1 MTDISE
7 ARRHDVVLLGA
18 TGFTG
23 GLTAE
28 YLARHAPADLRWAL
42 AGRNR
47 EKLETVRERLTGIDA
62 RLADLPLLTAD
73 TGDPVSLRTLARSTR
88 VLVTTVGPYLRYG
101 DGPVA
106 ACAEAGTD
114 YLDLTGEP
122 EFVDRS
128 FLRHHERAMSTGARL
143 VHCCGFDS
151 IPHDLGVLFTV
162 NRLPTGVPLRVRGYL
177 AVSFAPSAGTVH
189 SAVGMLGRRATA
201 AAGAAER
208 RRVEEHRPAGE
219 GPADRRVRGERP
231 RPRRL
236 RRGGPEAADGWALPM
251 PTVDPQVVLRSARA
265 LERYGPDFSYAH
277 HLAVKRLPKAV
288 GLAGAAAGL
297 AALSGPRITREWL
310 LTRTTP
316 GEGPSPEQRARGWF
330 RVRFVG
336 EGGGRRVVTEVAGR
350 EPGYDETSKMLAEAA
365 MCLALDEGL
374 PKSSGQVTTAAAM
387 GGALIDRLTAAGIR
401 FAVVEEGPAD

>member
-7 ARRHDVVLLGA
+7 HRRHDVVLLGA

-28 YLARHAPADLRWAL
+28 YLARHAPADLRWAI

-47 EKLETVRERLTGIDA
+47 EKLAAVRERLTGIDP
-62 RLADLPLLTAD
+62 RLADLPLIVAD
-73 TGDPVSLRTLARSTR
+73 TGDPASLRELAGSTR

-122 EFVDRS
+122 EFVDRV
-128 FLRHHERAMSTGARL
+128 FLRHHERALRTGARL

-151 IPHDLGVLFTV
+151 VPHDLGVLFTV
-162 NRLPTGVPLRVRGYL
+162 DRLPKGVPLRVRGYL
-177 AVSFAPSAGTVH
+177 AGAFAPSAGTFH
-189 SAVGMLGRRATA
+189 SAVEMMSRRGTA
-201 AAGAAER
+201 AAVAAER
-208 RRVEEHRPAGE
+208 RRVEER
-219 GPADRRVRGERP
+219 PADRRVRGERP

-236 RRGGPEAADGWALPM
+236 RHEGPEAADGWALPL
-251 PTVDPQVVLRSARA
+251 PTVDPQIVLRSARA

-277 HLAVKRLPKAV
+277 HLAVKRLSR
-288 GLAGAAAGL
+288 LAGLTGGMAGL
-297 AALSGPRITREWL
+297 AVLSGPRVTREWL
-310 LTRTTP
+310 LARMSS
-316 GEGPSPEQRARGWF
+316 GEGPSPERRARCWF

-350 EPGYDETSKMLAEAA
+350 EPGYDETSKILAQAA
-365 MCLALDEGL
+365 MCLALDDGL
-374 PKSSGQVTTAAAM
+374 PKVSGQVTTAVAM
-387 GGALIDRLTAAGIR
+387 GDALIGRLTAAGIR
-401 FAVVEEGPAD
+401 FAVVEEGPAH